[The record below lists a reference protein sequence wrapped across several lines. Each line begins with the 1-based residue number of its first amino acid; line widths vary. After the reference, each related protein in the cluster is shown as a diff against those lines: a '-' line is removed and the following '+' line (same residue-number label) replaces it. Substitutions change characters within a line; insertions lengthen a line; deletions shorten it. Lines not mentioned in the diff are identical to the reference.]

1 VDGSHGGLLFENAG
15 WRVLA
20 SGLEH
25 KATSY
30 WIPREEFAFRR
41 ADGEWLWPAQLAEKS
56 WCVPT
61 ETIEALRLAGLLY
74 GHAELDP
81 EAAWPSDSWP
91 GGRHGFATLGETLS
105 PWLDEGTEGLEAA
118 GADGFARSVIR
129 AICRAGVSARV
140 GERLFA
146 QCLRAVRQGGTAHIA
161 FRHPAKAEAIDRIW
175 AERERVYR
183 GFLDAADPLAYLRR
197 LPGIGPCLARRLA
210 AEFGLDVAELREAAR
225 VAA

>member
-1 VDGSHGGLLFENAG
+1 LLFENAG

-25 KATSY
+25 KATGY

-56 WCVPT
+56 WCVPA
-61 ETIEALRLAGLLY
+61 EAIEALRLAGLLY

-81 EAAWPSDSWP
+81 EASWLRE
-91 GGRHGFATLGETLS
+91 GHGFATLAETLS
-105 PWLDEGTEGLEAA
+105 PWHDEAPA
-118 GADGFARSVIR
+118 GSGVAGPDGFARSVIH

-140 GERLFA
+140 GDRLVA

-175 AERERVYR
+175 ADREDLYR
-183 GFLDAADPLAYLRR
+183 GFLDAADPLAFLRR

-210 AEFGLDVAELREAAR
+210 AEFGLDVAERREAAR
-225 VAA
+225 AAA